1 MIQCSQER
9 SPRRASDLQRRDE
22 TQNVPNNFLHVMLLG
37 EEGLDL
43 DQQLLL
49 DHIWHKLPTLGSD
62 CSHLFDVIQVT
73 VWLTLVI
80 DIIKM
85 AHTSSSWV
93 IF

>member
-1 MIQCSQER
+1 
-9 SPRRASDLQRRDE
+9 
-22 TQNVPNNFLHVMLLG
+22 MLLG

-73 VWLTLVI
+73 DWLTFVRHYKNGSYQLLLG
-80 DIIKM
+80 DILK
-85 AHTSSSWV
+85 ALLFNHLE
-93 IF
+93 